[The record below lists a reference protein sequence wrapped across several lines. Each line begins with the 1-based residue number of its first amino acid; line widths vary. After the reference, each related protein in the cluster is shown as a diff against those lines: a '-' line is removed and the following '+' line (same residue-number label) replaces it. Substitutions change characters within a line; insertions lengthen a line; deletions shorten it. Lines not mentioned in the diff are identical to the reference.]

1 MLKVRARGLL
11 RRVVIEVLA
20 ERRGLVCAPDET
32 QARARALGV
41 EVAGLRRALQAVAED
56 LRLHGQPFHADMSM
70 DQAWRRHPGAP
81 AVFAR
86 HHLPAC
92 DGCAVRFDETLEEAA
107 VAYGLDLQ
115 RLLAELNLLLA
126 GATSPA
132 AR

>member
-1 MLKVRARGLL
+1 MLKERARGLL
-11 RRVVIEVLA
+11 RRVATEVLA
-20 ERRGLVCAPDET
+20 ERRGRLPSPLAERDRV
-32 QARARALGV
+32 QALEV
-41 EVAGLRRALQAVAED
+41 EVAGLRRGLATVAAD
-56 LRLHGQPFHADMSM
+56 LRLLGQPFHGAMTM

-107 VAYGLDLQ
+107 TAYGLDLQ
-115 RLLAELNLLLA
+115 RLLSELDLLLPGA
-126 GATSPA
+126 GSPS